1 MVLPWSRLSP
11 TEVHVTAIFL
21 QKYMYFK
28 STKFVRNSFKA
39 TRFWQDNYLFLRE
52 FKHFRKV
59 TILAL
64 AFSVLAATFEGVS
77 IGFLLSFLQS
87 LTAPNAQPIQTGIS
101 WFDIWIL
108 GVNASATSRLYRIS
122 ALILLSSC
130 VRSIFNYL
138 AQLYTE
144 IAQFNLMERLRKQ
157 IFEQLQALN
166 LSFFTKIEAGELI
179 NTATT
184 ETERVRYAFGGMA
197 FLISRLLAVST
208 YLISMFLL
216 SWQLAILA
224 IMLFGLMAI
233 GLSNLIARTREQSF
247 PLTATNAKFASTAIE
262 FISGIRTIQASG
274 TQKYEREKYYKAS
287 SDITKAATSLSIF
300 STSVKPLA
308 EGLATTILVGM
319 IIFAFSGVLSQET
332 MAVSS
337 LLTFFFVLFRLVPIL
352 QDANGIRSFIATL
365 EGSTENIKS
374 LLRADNKPYFQNGTI
389 EFLGLRRSID
399 LIDVDFR
406 YEADRLILSGIT
418 LSIERGQMTAIVG
431 ASGAGKTTLADLIP
445 RFYDPTS
452 GLVLID
458 GVDLRQLEINS
469 FRRKL
474 AVVSQDT
481 FIFNSS
487 VRNNIAYGAADATD
501 AAIEK
506 AAQLA
511 NALEFILDMPE
522 GFETILGDRGVRL
535 SGGQRQRIAIAR
547 ALLRDPEI
555 LILDEATSALDSV
568 SERLIQE
575 SLEKLAIGR
584 TTIAIA
590 HRLST
595 ISRADKTIVLDK
607 GQIVEQGKYDEL
619 LTRQG
624 YLWKYHQMQ
633 NNSS

>member
-1 MVLPWSRLSP
+1 M
-11 TEVHVTAIFL
+11 
-21 QKYMYFK
+21 QFK
-28 STKFVRNSFKA
+28 FTKSMLNLLKA
-39 TRFWQDNYLFLRE
+39 TRLWQDNYIFLRE

-87 LTAPNAQPIQTGIS
+87 LTSPNAKPIQTGID

-108 GVNASATSRLYRIS
+108 GINASATSRLYRIS

-130 VRSIFNYL
+130 IRSVFNYL

-144 IAQFNLMERLRKQ
+144 IAQFNLMDRLRKQ

-166 LSFFTKIEAGELI
+166 LSFYTKIEAGELI

-197 FLISRLLAVST
+197 FLISRLLAVIT

-224 IMLFGLMAI
+224 MMLFGLMAI
-233 GLSNLIARTREQSF
+233 GLSNLIARTRERSF
-247 PLTATNAKFASTAIE
+247 PLTTTNAKFTSTAIE
-262 FISGIRTIQASG
+262 FINGIRTIQASA

-300 STSVKPLA
+300 STAVKPLA

-319 IIFAFSGVLSQET
+319 IIFAFSGVLSKET

-365 EGSTENIKS
+365 QGSTENIKS

-389 EFLGLRRSID
+389 EFLGLHRSIE
-399 LIDVDFR
+399 LIDVDFS
-406 YEADRLILSGIT
+406 YEADRLILTGIT

-431 ASGAGKTTLADLIP
+431 ASGAGKTTLTDLIP

-452 GLVLID
+452 GRVAID
-458 GVDLRQLEINS
+458 GVDLRQLEIDS

-481 FIFNSS
+481 FIFNTS

-575 SLEKLAIGR
+575 SLEKLAVGR

-595 ISRADKTIVLDK
+595 IARADKVIVLDK
-607 GQIVEQGKYDEL
+607 GQVVEQGRYHEL
-619 LTRQG
+619 LEQQG
-624 YLWKYHQMQ
+624 YLWKYHHMQ
-633 NNSS
+633 NDSS